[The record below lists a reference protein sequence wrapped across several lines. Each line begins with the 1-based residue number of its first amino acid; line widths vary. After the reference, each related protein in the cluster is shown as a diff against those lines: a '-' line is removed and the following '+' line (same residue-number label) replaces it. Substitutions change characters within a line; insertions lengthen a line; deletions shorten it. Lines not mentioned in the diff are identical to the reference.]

1 MSTKVW
7 VILAIILLLIGAGI
21 LAASGVGKSE
31 RLAQLDNPGA
41 KLLLAALLASLGI
54 LLFPVLGKIRRGW
67 GRHFDLDELPVVF
80 SAAVFILEGVVL
92 FVWFLLER
100 LLHSNPTRL
109 FSYPGRGFLFV
120 VACCIPFLFFFP
132 MPIGGETSRM
142 VYMRTNR
149 VKKDTGRLFGFV
161 YTFGAII
168 FVGSLLLIWFVS
180 LVIGHYS

>member
-41 KLLLAALLASLGI
+41 KLLLAALLASLWI

-120 VACCIPFLFFFP
+120 V
-132 MPIGGETSRM
+132 
-142 VYMRTNR
+142 
-149 VKKDTGRLFGFV
+149 
-161 YTFGAII
+161 
-168 FVGSLLLIWFVS
+168 
-180 LVIGHYS
+180 